1 MGVNQTETPD
11 ATTYGQ
17 VEDEASTIEARPVQT
32 TSTSTAIQSGWDAAE
47 KLVTSSAEFP
57 TEYKHSETFQLV
69 RFVDQSG
76 PFANYRQHFLKEK
89 TEGRRSYVCIGDNC
103 PLCLKLGD
111 KPETKRAFTI
121 VNLTAKPYQRQM
133 LIATPRLYKTL
144 HAGEFSPQG
153 PLTRNYWALSRT
165 GQKQQTVYNLMAVK
179 GRDLAEDWGLNE
191 AEVEAAVANFKP
203 FERSEI
209 REDSHASL
217 LEIADS
223 LL

>member
-1 MGVNQTETPD
+1 MGVNQTEAPD
-11 ATTYGQ
+11 ATAYGQ

-32 TSTSTAIQSGWDAAE
+32 TSTSTAVQSGWDAAE
-47 KLVTSSAEFP
+47 KLVTNLAEFP

-69 RFVDQSG
+69 RFIDQTG

-179 GRDLAEDWGLNE
+179 GRDLAEDWALNE
-191 AEVEAAVANFKP
+191 AEVEGALVNFKP

-209 REDSHASL
+209 REDSHAAL
-217 LEIADS
+217 LEIAES

>member
-1 MGVNQTETPD
+1 MGVNQTEAPD
-11 ATTYGQ
+11 ATAYGQ

-32 TSTSTAIQSGWDAAE
+32 TSTSTAVQSGWDAAE
-47 KLVTSSAEFP
+47 KLVTNLAEFP
-57 TEYKHSETFQLV
+57 SEYKHSETFQLV
-69 RFVDQSG
+69 RFIDQTG

-179 GRDLAEDWGLNE
+179 GRDLAEDWALNE
-191 AEVEAAVANFKP
+191 AEVEGALVNFKP

-209 REDSHASL
+209 REDSHAAL
-217 LEIADS
+217 LEIAES